1 MILYAE
7 SKEGDL
13 MEIKEVLKLN
23 IKQIN
28 HVPLTNVVENVYIGD
43 LLSFVM
49 ANGKEGSLW
58 LTVQKHINVIAVAQL
73 NDFAGIIFVQNSYPD
88 EDTIIK
94 ATELEIPLFISE
106 NDAFLVAKDLISL
119 GL

>member
-1 MILYAE
+1 
-7 SKEGDL
+7 
-13 MEIKEVLKLN
+13 MEIKRVLSLD

-28 HVPLTNVVENVYIGD
+28 DVPLTNIIESVYIGD

-49 ANGKEGSLW
+49 ANGKEGALW
-58 LTVQKHINVIAVAQL
+58 LTVQKHINVIAVAEL

-88 EDTIIK
+88 EDTIAK
-94 ATELEIPLFISE
+94 ANELEIPLFISE
-106 NDAFLVAKDLISL
+106 KDAFLVSKDLISL